1 MSIGNLQRINI
12 MVAAV
17 DSSPL
22 QIALFTGE
30 SEQAK
35 KLAEVLRKK
44 ITFVQPEEATVG
56 LVLGGDGVMLKAMH
70 DQIKLS
76 AAHQKN
82 NSLAAHLLVNDLLK
96 LPLYGIN
103 CGTIGFLMNAVDEA
117 SLDTIEDLIAQAEKT
132 RLVPLKAIVRT
143 LDGQE
148 QLLHGFNEITLLR
161 ETHQASH
168 IEISINN
175 QVVMKNLVG
184 DGVLLSTPAGSTA
197 YNYSAGGPILPLG
210 SKALALTALNSYK
223 PRRWGGAILDHK
235 AIVKFKVLD
244 ADHRHTSITADWFT
258 ISKVQEV
265 EIMEDTVHACHLL
278 FDQRHNLEARILQQQ
293 FPLHH

>member
-1 MSIGNLQRINI
+1 
-12 MVAAV
+12 MVSATV
-17 DSSPL
+17 HSSPL
-22 QIALFTGE
+22 KITLFTGE

-35 KLAEVLRKK
+35 KLADLLQKK
-44 ITFVQPEEATVG
+44 FTFVHPRDATVG

-76 AAHQKN
+76 TERPKN
-82 NSLAAHLLVNDLLK
+82 NDTAIGAPSADLFK

-103 CGTIGFLMNAVDEA
+103 CGTIGFLMNAVDEE
-117 SLDTIEDLIAQAEKT
+117 SLNTIEDLISQAEQT

-143 LDGQE
+143 LDGQK
-148 QLLHGFNEITLLR
+148 QLLHGINEITILR

-175 QVVMKNLVG
+175 EVVMTNLVG

-223 PRRWGGAILDHK
+223 PRRWGGAILDNK

-244 ADHRHTSITADWFT
+244 AHHRHTSITADWFT

-265 EIMEDTVHACHLL
+265 EIREDTSHACHLL
-278 FDQRHNLEARILQQQ
+278 FDQKHNLEARILQQQ
-293 FPLHH
+293 FPHQH